1 MKDVLESDGKTN
13 RGLSI
18 FQISRRCQHLL
29 VKIVQH
35 RTYGCSELCCIGGMN
50 MGQMN
55 DGSECL
61 LCELWQDVDDKSDL
75 ELCCREC
82 REEIAWA
89 FARRRAGD
97 E

>member
-1 MKDVLESDGKTN
+1 MGQRN
-13 RGLSI
+13 RCAL
-18 FQISRRCQHLL
+18 
-29 VKIVQH
+29 
-35 RTYGCSELCCIGGMN
+35 ELCSLWCKEIQKHPSQKWTMRGGDGMK
-50 MGQMN
+50 MN

>member
-1 MKDVLESDGKTN
+1 
-13 RGLSI
+13 
-18 FQISRRCQHLL
+18 
-29 VKIVQH
+29 
-35 RTYGCSELCCIGGMN
+35 

-61 LCELWQDVDDKSDL
+61 LCELWQDFDSADDLNK
-75 ELCCREC
+75 CCAVC
-82 REEIAWA
+82 RGEIAWA

>member
-1 MKDVLESDGKTN
+1 MKNGLESDEQTN
-13 RGLSI
+13 RSLGV
-18 FQISRRCQHLL
+18 FQISRRSRIFHA
-29 VKIVQH
+29 KIVQH

-61 LCELWQDVDDKSDL
+61 LCELWQDVDDKDDL
-75 ELCCREC
+75 ELCCKEC
-82 REEIAWA
+82 RSEIAWA
-89 FARRRAGD
+89 FARRRVGD